1 MSGSGRQVRPGPPAP
16 RAGGVWAEPADDRR
30 AGFAGS
36 APHDGASMRA
46 GSQAGPGAPGP
57 ALMWVGHHSA
67 AHPPSSSAG
76 WPGSH
81 RASGPGAVD
90 PATPQYPVLLL
101 NEEQVAQLLQ
111 RQAMRTISPPRAHGL
126 AGAAYARLIRRARMV
141 MAALLLI
148 SAGAG
153 AWMWGPSTV
162 LAAFP
167 WTGADVPPAIATG
180 ASFSLTIASPRAAD
194 AARDLERRLEAAGT
208 PAFVRTAAATH
219 HVMAGPYVSLD
230 EAETEQRRLSHAG
243 FGGARIFVDD
253 SLRKVPVDKAAA
265 ATTGRPAMV
274 LVAAAHQLSL
284 VFEFEREPRQVTTK
298 RSADGTVLVEMG
310 PIDGGV
316 DPQEWSAPAG
326 VSLLRQVTVEEI
338 VGAPESRLAR
348 ATLSMPRSTMA
359 LAQIE
364 GRRVYVDLA
373 PAPRLVAR
381 AAAPVAAPAPR
392 SAMRQPAS
400 PRAGG
405 TPAAA
410 ATAATA
416 VTAAEG
422 ATSAAAASIARPAG
436 GDVLRPVLA
445 RAERLVPFLQS
456 AARTPAA
463 DVLRAVAANVN
474 EIDAALRQAMPEPGT
489 ADAHAAL
496 TSALAAARRAV
507 DAGFAGD
514 RVAEAH
520 QAAMLVEAAK
530 TVLPAGEASPRLG
543 EEPSPVP
550 AATR

>member
-1 MSGSGRQVRPGPPAP
+1 MKRGS
-16 RAGGVWAEPADDRR
+16 GGVWSDPGVDRR
-30 AGFAGS
+30 VGI
-36 APHDGASMRA
+36 
-46 GSQAGPGAPGP
+46 AGPAPQNRERRVGLAGAGPQYGGSHAGPAAQNP

-67 AHPPSSSAG
+67 PNPPSSPALWAG
-76 WPGSH
+76 TH
-81 RASGPGAVD
+81 REAVPGAVD

-111 RQAMRTISPPRAHGL
+111 RQAMRTISPPRPHGL

-141 MAALLLI
+141 MAALLFV

-162 LAAFP
+162 LSAFP
-167 WTGADVPPAIATG
+167 WTGADAPPAIATG

-265 ATTGRPAMV
+265 APTGRPAMV

-310 PIDGGV
+310 PIEGGV
-316 DPQEWSAPAG
+316 EPQEWSAPAG
-326 VSLLRQVTVEEI
+326 VSLLRQVAVEEI

-359 LAQIE
+359 LARIE

-373 PAPRLVAR
+373 PAPRVVAR

-392 SAMRQPAS
+392 SAMRQPAA

-405 TPAAA
+405 TPTA

-416 VTAAEG
+416 AAAAEA

-456 AARTPAA
+456 AARTPAV
-463 DVLRAVAANVN
+463 DVLRAVSANVN
-474 EIDAALRQAMPEPGT
+474 EIDAALRQASPEPGT

-530 TVLPAGEASPRLG
+530 TVLPAGEASPGIG
-543 EEPSPVP
+543 EERSAVP
-550 AATR
+550 ATAR